1 LILFSFFFND
11 QCGTWIIFSAHPY
24 EIMIQDQ
31 DTNHSRF
38 GVFGDFPTRVMTWV
52 IGATPRMPFIIEA
65 FLLYFFTF
73 VVFIFARQQRE
84 SIRANLKVIYDD
96 LSFAEGYVGAFTVF
110 RNFGWAYIDSIRA
123 RLGQEV
129 LTWEM
134 EGEEVFEE
142 VRGGQGAAMLFATHT
157 GNYDLAGAL
166 FAKQFERVLHTVRAP
181 ERSAHLKNIREHKPS
196 EHMDNSPCF
205 KVHFNTADNL
215 LGIELARL
223 LSEGELLAIQGD
235 RVIGDVVQLDI
246 PMADRDVMFRI
257 PKGPMTLACLAR
269 CPCYPLF
276 VIRDRY
282 RHYRVIFGA
291 ALEPLLDPNKKKPDE
306 MDYAKPWVDC
316 LRAFLKKYGQQWF
329 VFEDAFTSSAPK
341 KKDPLQ

>member
-1 LILFSFFFND
+1 
-11 QCGTWIIFSAHPY
+11 
-24 EIMIQDQ
+24 MIQDQ

-134 EGEEVFEE
+134 EGEEENRKGKETMKTLRPKAGCTHLDRPLHEF
-142 VRGGQGAAMLFATHT
+142 RQRSFHCCSRSTKSPRCLQNQRRAYFAWH
-157 GNYDLAGAL
+157 
-166 FAKQFERVLHTVRAP
+166 
-181 ERSAHLKNIREHKPS
+181 
-196 EHMDNSPCF
+196 C
-205 KVHFNTADNL
+205 
-215 LGIELARL
+215 
-223 LSEGELLAIQGD
+223 
-235 RVIGDVVQLDI
+235 
-246 PMADRDVMFRI
+246 
-257 PKGPMTLACLAR
+257 
-269 CPCYPLF
+269 CY
-276 VIRDRY
+276 
-282 RHYRVIFGA
+282 
-291 ALEPLLDPNKKKPDE
+291 
-306 MDYAKPWVDC
+306 
-316 LRAFLKKYGQQWF
+316 QQ
-329 VFEDAFTSSAPK
+329 ED
-341 KKDPLQ
+341 